1 MAQISSK
8 RFITRLKQSPIA
20 YVALIILGFIFVY
33 SAIGAFNKSRLA
45 DEKMNTAKSEL
56 ENLEEQKLRLT
67 AELENANTPYG
78 QEKAL
83 REKFNVVKEG
93 EQVIVIVNKEEGPT
107 TTPSGEKSG
116 WFGKKPDKE

>member
-1 MAQISSK
+1 M
-8 RFITRLKQSPIA
+8 A

-45 DEKMNTAKSEL
+45 DDKMNTAKSEL

-67 AELENANTPYG
+67 SELENANTPYG

-93 EQVIVIVNKEEGPT
+93 EQVIVIVNKEDSAT
-107 TTPSGEKSG
+107 TTPSGEKPG
-116 WFGKKPDKE
+116 WFGKKSSE

>member
-8 RFITRLKQSPIA
+8 RFITRVIQSPMA
-20 YVALIILGFIFVY
+20 YVVLIILGFLFVY

-45 DEKMNTAKSEL
+45 EEKMNTAKNEL
-56 ENLEEQKLRLT
+56 ENLEDQKFRLT
-67 AELENANTPYG
+67 TELENANTSYG

-93 EQVIVIVNKEEGPT
+93 EQVIVIVNKEESPT
-107 TTPSGEKSG
+107 TTPPGEGSG
-116 WFGKKPDKE
+116 WFGKKFKK